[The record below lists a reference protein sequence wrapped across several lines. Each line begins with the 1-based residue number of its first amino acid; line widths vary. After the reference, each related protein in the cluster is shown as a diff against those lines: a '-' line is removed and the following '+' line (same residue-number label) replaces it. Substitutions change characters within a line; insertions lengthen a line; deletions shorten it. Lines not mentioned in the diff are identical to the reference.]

1 MKMSFNGRM
10 FLAAREGIVTSRYL
24 DSAKPPVWTIGIGH
38 TAAAGAP
45 DPRTFT
51 GKLTPAQAID
61 LFAADLAKYEAEVTR
76 ALKRPVTQ
84 AQFDALVSFHYNTGA
99 IGRASAVDLLNR
111 GAPPEA
117 VADALMLWN
126 KPASIIPRRKME
138 HDLFLYGNYGDLRV
152 KAYPATSDGKVMW
165 SMGRLV
171 PASEFASQPSPV
183 VVDAVQPRPSVPATT
198 AKPSFWQRVRGLFS

>member
-1 MKMSFNGRM
+1 MKMSFNGRL
-10 FLAAREGIVTSRYL
+10 FLAGREGIVTSRYL

-45 DPRTFT
+45 DPRAFT

-99 IGRASAVDLLNR
+99 IGRASAMDLLNR

-152 KAYPATSDGKVMW
+152 TVYPATSDGKVMW
-165 SMGRLV
+165 GMGRLV
-171 PASEFASQPSPV
+171 PASEFANQPAPV
-183 VVDAVQPRPSVPATT
+183 VVDAVQPKPS
-198 AKPSFWQRVRGLFS
+198 PSFWQRVRGLFS